1 MQSMSSFEFFDINTL
16 FIVLCINLVLL
27 VLLIFLNI
35 SNMVKIKKLKKK
47 YENFMR
53 GENDVNLEKLLEKCI
68 LMTDEVSEK
77 NKEIEAHLNQL
88 DRRVLNCIQKVSI
101 SRFNAFDDVG
111 SDLSYTLALLDGND
125 NGVVVT
131 SLFSR
136 EFSTTYGK
144 PVMGGKSKYPLSAEE
159 IKAINDA
166 IRKNRERQYF

>member
-1 MQSMSSFEFFDINTL
+1 MSSFEFFDINTL